1 MAFICYEEKLLLIRT
16 FQHDYF
22 KDFKDEMMKEIETN
36 YMDFDSS
43 DGERLDTENFK
54 ARQIVYES
62 LSAEITSK
70 LEILIYSTLKTKVK
84 TVHVENEVTITTY
97 EEGDYLTKYKN
108 PIYNSCRDTLC
119 MYMLLSLQEAE
130 EGGEFKLH
138 TGDRNCFLTVSS
150 DVLFDKSILHECSQ
164 VKAGKKRIAVFNVIV
179 KLKSEKG
186 VLGTISYMDNDIYLY
201 DNNKDNA
208 FCYCEIEFIQSS
220 SLHAEHF
227 FVGIITNRSGK
238 CMLVH
243 NNFEVNISE
252 YRVFNSLQELTLYI
266 IGNEYITINLK
277 YPGNIFW
284 SNSNNDLFLPK
295 DKELFKILV
304 EVPKKENSKF
314 YKVELVKEECIFHAY
329 CVIGKYYFNLPDSK
343 TIIDYILN
351 NSIDNRNI
359 INWKD
364 LSDLHKRYILS
375 WMPYH
380 ELFDLATYT
389 KDDDVSDNSDT
400 EEASSDDEAE
410 YRVN

>member
-1 MAFICYEEKLLLIRT
+1 MAFACYNDNILRIHT
-16 FQHDYF
+16 FSKDYF
-22 KDFKDEMMKEIETN
+22 KDFKNDMIVEIETN

-43 DGERLDTENFK
+43 EGVKLDTGFCK
-54 ARQIVYES
+54 AKQVVYES
-62 LSAEITSK
+62 LREEITSK
-70 LEILIYSTLKTKVK
+70 LEALIYSTLKPV
-84 TVHVENEVTITTY
+84 VNAVYVENEVTITTY
-97 EEGDYLTKYKN
+97 EEGDFLCKYSN
-108 PIYNSCRDTLC
+108 AIYDINKDTLC
-119 MYMLLSLQEAE
+119 MYMLLLLQDSE
-130 EGGEFKLH
+130 EGGEFRLH
-138 TGDRNCFLTVSS
+138 TNDCDSFLTVSS
-150 DVLFDKSILHECSQ
+150 DVLFDKSIVHECTE
-164 VKAGKKRIAVFNVIV
+164 VKNGRKRIAVFNVI
-179 KLKSEKG
+179 LELIPEEG
-186 VLGTISYMDNDIYLY
+186 VVSTIPYMDNNISLHSYE
-201 DNNKDNA
+201 KDNA

-220 SLHAEHF
+220 SLHSENLYA
-227 FVGIITNRSGK
+227 GIITNRSGK
-238 CMLVH
+238 CILVH
-243 NNFEVNISE
+243 TNFEMDVYDDNT
-252 YRVFNSLQELTLYI
+252 FDSLQELSIHVL
-266 IGNEYITINLK
+266 NHEYITINLK

-284 SNSNNDLFLPK
+284 SNSNNDLFLPN

-304 EVPKKENSKF
+304 EAPKKENSKI

-351 NSIDNRNI
+351 NSIDNPNI

-380 ELFDLATYT
+380 ELFDLATYS